1 MAEVE
6 MTSFEHMEAIALKI
20 MMVDPGNL
28 SVIGELFELIEKMV
42 ASPSVRKLNVLWN
55 MGKAL
60 GRVLEKM
67 IIGDLADDSVE
78 NFELLADCISL
89 MQEIDRLK
97 GVADDKILGKFCDN
111 MTSIGLQM
119 NKNDLT
125 GQDEGRAAGEAA
137 KEVKQPEKPTVQG
150 AEAAIPDFVQD
161 IDLINGFVDEAFE
174 HLETIEVN
182 VLALEHNPDDSD
194 LINNIFRPFHTIKGV
209 SGFLNLKSINKLA
222 HTTENLL
229 DDVRNGVRKMD
240 SEVIDIV
247 LNGGDFLKSMV
258 ENVKEVLNRGPEYY
272 KEFDISEFVEQ
283 VQAVQTGGAAPSG
296 PEPIVEPVEQPL
308 SEQEVEPGP
317 TEEAKKPAS
326 PAKEE
331 KEAQKATQ
339 AKADQ
344 AQKGGIARNTGAV
357 ASIKVNVDKL
367 DGLVNAVGEL
377 VIMQSLISQNPL
389 IKSLNNPK
397 LVRDFGQLSRIT
409 SELQKTAMAMRMVPI
424 RQTFQKMIRL
434 VRDLSKKSGKEVD
447 LIMIG
452 EETEI
457 DRNMVESIY
466 DPLVH
471 MIRNSVDHG
480 VQTPKEREK
489 VGKSGKG
496 TVYLRAY
503 QKGGNIVIE
512 IEDDGQG
519 LDSKK
524 IREKAILRELIKE
537 SDHISDYELNNLI
550 FTAGFSTVDKITDVS
565 GRGVGMD
572 VVKKNVEKLRGK
584 VEIVSQPGKGSLFI
598 IRLPLTLAI
607 IDGIIVRV
615 GKERF
620 IIPTTGIQESIRPE
634 KKNLNTVYGKGETLL
649 IRNKLLP
656 IIKLY
661 EIFSLEPT
669 TTEISDGIAVVVESE
684 GRERALMVDELLGKQ
699 EVVIK
704 SLGGYMANISG
715 VAGGTIL
722 GDGRVGLILDLPG
735 LISANDTIAESVK
748 KKTDEVVEN

>member
-150 AEAAIPDFVQD
+150 AEAVIPDFVQD

-296 PEPIVEPVEQPL
+296 PESIVEPVEQPL

-317 TEEAKKPAS
+317 AEEAKKPAS
-326 PAKEE
+326 PAK
-331 KEAQKATQ
+331 
-339 AKADQ
+339 ADQ
-344 AQKGGIARNTGAV
+344 APKGGIARNTGAV

-480 VQTPKEREK
+480 VQTPKKREK

-615 GKERF
+615 GNERF

-669 TTEISDGIAVVVESE
+669 TTEVSDGIAVVVESE

>member
-6 MTSFEHMEAIALKI
+6 MTSFEHVEAIALKI
-20 MMVDPGNL
+20 MMVEPGNL

-161 IDLINGFVDEAFE
+161 IDLINGFIDEAFE

-182 VLALEHNPDDSD
+182 VLALEHNPDDPD

-258 ENVKEVLNRGPEYY
+258 ENVKEVLNKGPEYY
-272 KEFDISEFVEQ
+272 KEFDISEFVAQ
-283 VQAVQTGGAAPSG
+283 VQAVQKGGTAPSG
-296 PEPIVEPVEQPL
+296 PEPIVEPAEQPL
-308 SEQEVEPGP
+308 AEQEVEPGP
-317 TEEAKKPAS
+317 SEDAKEPAS
-326 PAKEE
+326 PVKE
-331 KEAQKATQ
+331 KAAQAP
-339 AKADQ
+339 
-344 AQKGGIARNTGAV
+344 KGGVAKKIGTV

-389 IKSLNNPK
+389 IKGLNNPK

-409 SELQKTAMAMRMVPI
+409 SELQKTAMAMRMVP
-424 RQTFQKMIRL
+424 
-434 VRDLSKKSGKEVD
+434 
-447 LIMIG
+447 
-452 EETEI
+452 
-457 DRNMVESIY
+457 
-466 DPLVH
+466 
-471 MIRNSVDHG
+471 
-480 VQTPKEREK
+480 
-489 VGKSGKG
+489 
-496 TVYLRAY
+496 
-503 QKGGNIVIE
+503 
-512 IEDDGQG
+512 
-519 LDSKK
+519 
-524 IREKAILRELIKE
+524 
-537 SDHISDYELNNLI
+537 
-550 FTAGFSTVDKITDVS
+550 
-565 GRGVGMD
+565 
-572 VVKKNVEKLRGK
+572 
-584 VEIVSQPGKGSLFI
+584 
-598 IRLPLTLAI
+598 
-607 IDGIIVRV
+607 
-615 GKERF
+615 
-620 IIPTTGIQESIRPE
+620 
-634 KKNLNTVYGKGETLL
+634 
-649 IRNKLLP
+649 
-656 IIKLY
+656 
-661 EIFSLEPT
+661 
-669 TTEISDGIAVVVESE
+669 
-684 GRERALMVDELLGKQ
+684 
-699 EVVIK
+699 
-704 SLGGYMANISG
+704 
-715 VAGGTIL
+715 
-722 GDGRVGLILDLPG
+722 
-735 LISANDTIAESVK
+735 
-748 KKTDEVVEN
+748 

>member
-6 MTSFEHMEAIALKI
+6 MTSFEHVEAIALKI
-20 MMVDPGNL
+20 MMVEPGNL

-42 ASPSVRKLNVLWN
+42 ASPSVQKLNVLWN

-60 GRVLEKM
+60 GRVLEKI

-89 MQEIDRLK
+89 MQETDRLK

-125 GQDEGRAAGEAA
+125 GQDEGRSAGEAA
-137 KEVKQPEKPTVQG
+137 KEVKQPEKPTDQG

-182 VLALEHNPDDSD
+182 VLALEHTPDDPD

-229 DDVRNGVRKMD
+229 DDVRNGVRQMD

-272 KEFDISEFVEQ
+272 KEFDISEFVAQ
-283 VQAVQTGGAAPSG
+283 VQAVQTGGPAPSG
-296 PEPIVEPVEQPL
+296 PEPIVEPAEQPL

-317 TEEAKKPAS
+317 AEEAKEPAS
-326 PAKEE
+326 PVKA

-344 AQKGGIARNTGAV
+344 APKGGVAKKIGAV

-389 IKSLNNPK
+389 IKGLNNPK
-397 LVRDFGQLSRIT
+397 LTRDFGQLSRIT
-409 SELQKTAMAMRMVPI
+409 SELQKTAMTMRMVPI

-503 QKGGNIVIE
+503 QKGGNIIIE

-524 IREKAILRELIKE
+524 IREKAISRGLIKE
-537 SDHISDYELNNLI
+537 SDHLSDHELNNLI
-550 FTAGFSTVDKITDVS
+550 FTAGFSTADKITEVS

-620 IIPTTGIQESIRPE
+620 IIPTTGIQESIRPLE
-634 KKNLNTVYGKGETLL
+634 KNLNTVYGKGETLL

-735 LISANDTIAESVK
+735 LISANDATSESVK
-748 KKTDEVVEN
+748 KKSDEVVEN

>member
-6 MTSFEHMEAIALKI
+6 MTSFEHVEAIALKI
-20 MMVDPGNL
+20 MMVEPGNL

-42 ASPSVRKLNVLWN
+42 ANPSVRKLNVLRN

-60 GRVLEKM
+60 GSVLEKM
-67 IIGDLADDSVE
+67 IVGDLADDSVE

-137 KEVKQPEKPTVQG
+137 KEVKQPEKSTDQG

-161 IDLINGFVDEAFE
+161 IDLINGFIEEAFE

-182 VLALEHNPDDSD
+182 VLALEHNPDDPD

-258 ENVKEVLNRGPEYY
+258 ENVKEVLSRGPEYY
-272 KEFDISEFVEQ
+272 KEFDISEFVAQ
-283 VQAVQTGGAAPSG
+283 VQAVQTGGSAPSG
-296 PEPIVEPVEQPL
+296 PEPIVEPAEQPL

-317 TEEAKKPAS
+317 AEEPAS
-326 PAKEE
+326 PVKE

-339 AKADQ
+339 AKA
-344 AQKGGIARNTGAV
+344 AEAPKGGVAKKIGAV

-377 VIMQSLISQNPL
+377 VIMQSLISQNSL
-389 IKSLNNPK
+389 IKGLNNPK

-447 LIMIG
+447 LIMTG

-537 SDHISDYELNNLI
+537 SDHLSDYELNNLI
-550 FTAGFSTVDKITDVS
+550 FTAGFSTADKITEVS

-572 VVKKNVEKLRGK
+572 VVKKNVEKLRGT

-634 KKNLNTVYGKGETLL
+634 EKNLNTVYGKGETLL

-669 TTEISDGIAVVVESE
+669 TTEISDAIAVVVESE

-735 LISANDTIAESVK
+735 LISANDATAESVK
-748 KKTDEVVEN
+748 KKSDEVVEN

>member
-97 GVADDKILGKFCDN
+97 GVADDKILGRFCDN

-150 AEAAIPDFVQD
+150 AEAVIPDFVQD

-308 SEQEVEPGP
+308 SEQEVEPCP
-317 TEEAKKPAS
+317 AEEAKKPAS

-339 AKADQ
+339 AKTDQ
-344 AQKGGIARNTGAV
+344 APKGGIARNTGAV

-480 VQTPKEREK
+480 VQAPKEREK

-524 IREKAILRELIKE
+524 IRKKAILRELIKE

-584 VEIVSQPGKGSLFI
+584 VEIVSQSGKGSLFI

-634 KKNLNTVYGKGETLL
+634 KKNLNTVCGKGETLL

-669 TTEISDGIAVVVESE
+669 TTEVSDGIAVVVESE

>member
-6 MTSFEHMEAIALKI
+6 MTSFEHLEAVALKI
-20 MMVDPGNL
+20 MMVEPGNL

-60 GRVLEKM
+60 GSVLEKM
-67 IIGDLADDSVE
+67 IIGELADDSVE

-97 GVADDKILGKFCDN
+97 GGADDKILGKFCNN

-125 GQDEGRAAGEAA
+125 GQNEGRAAGEAA
-137 KEVKQPEKPTVQG
+137 KEVKQPEKSTDQG
-150 AEAAIPDFVQD
+150 AEASTPDFVQD
-161 IDLINGFVDEAFE
+161 IDLINGFIEEAFE

-182 VLALEHNPDDSD
+182 VLALEQNPDDPD

-240 SEVIDIV
+240 SKVIDIV

-272 KEFDISEFVEQ
+272 KEFDISEFVAQ
-283 VQAVQTGGAAPSG
+283 VQVVQTEGAAPSG
-296 PEPIVEPVEQPL
+296 PESIVKPVEQPL
-308 SEQEVEPGP
+308 SEQGVEPGP
-317 TEEAKKPAS
+317 AEEA
-326 PAKEE
+326 

-344 AQKGGIARNTGAV
+344 APKGGVARKTGAV

-389 IKSLNNPK
+389 IKGLNNPK

-434 VRDLSKKSGKEVD
+434 VRDLSKKSGKQVD

-524 IREKAILRELIKE
+524 IREKAISRGLIKE
-537 SDHISDYELNNLI
+537 SDHLSDHELNNLI

-615 GKERF
+615 GRERF
-620 IIPTTGIQESIRPE
+620 IIPTTGIQESIRPVE
-634 KKNLNTVYGKGETLL
+634 KNLNTVYGKGETLL

-656 IIKLY
+656 IVKLY

-669 TTEISDGIAVVVESE
+669 TTEISDAIAVVVESE

-704 SLGGYMANISG
+704 SLGGYMANIPG

-735 LISANDTIAESVK
+735 LISANDTTAESVIK
-748 KKTDEVVEN
+748 KSDEVVEK